1 MAIRL
6 KRSLF
11 TLLGITSLALAACG
25 TTPSTSFYSL
35 SAEAEAVE
43 APAGMMS
50 TVIGIGP
57 VEVAPYL
64 ERSQIV
70 IRTADTRL
78 SLTEFDRWAEPIE
91 NNIANVLAENLS
103 RLLPATQPIVRPWAD
118 AGAEYNVVVK
128 LRRFDSDEAG
138 NVTLNASWGI
148 QRHSTRSMPVI
159 SEANI
164 VQQSTGS
171 DYESITQTMSAALAV
186 LSKQIADALQQEM
199 TRKPDEVT
207 ES

>member
-1 MAIRL
+1 M
-6 KRSLF
+6 
-11 TLLGITSLALAACG
+11 LGISSLALTACG
-25 TTPSTSFYSL
+25 TTPSTNFYSL
-35 SAEAEAVE
+35 SAEAEAV
-43 APAGMMS
+43 AKPAGMKT
-50 TVIGIGP
+50 TVVGIGP

-103 RLLPATQPIVRPWAD
+103 RLLPTTQPIVRPWTD

-128 LRRFDSDEAG
+128 IRRFDSDEAG

-148 QRHSTRSMPVI
+148 QHHTSRSMPVI
-159 SEANI
+159 REASI
-164 VQQSTGS
+164 VQNSAGS
-171 DYESITQTMSAALAV
+171 DYESITRTMSAALTE
-186 LSKQIADALQQEM
+186 LSKEIAEALKQEM
-199 TRKPDEVT
+199 ARTPGEAAD
-207 ES
+207 S